1 MIQKDEKKILRKH
14 FTKQFFH
21 GNYLMF
27 SLTLMAMFMIAGVNL
42 IVSWLMQELIDTAT
56 GVSADYTLLELAGVS
71 VAIVGLLA
79 AAELIRCQSQP
90 RFTERAMRQYKDYVF
105 EQLTKKSIAS
115 FSTENTTTYIS
126 ALSND
131 LNSIE
136 TNYLKRIF
144 SLVNLSVMFVGAI
157 VMMLWYSP
165 VLTLAACGFSIFPVV
180 VSILTGNRLADAERG
195 VSDNNEKFL
204 ETVKDSLSGFF
215 VVKSFKAEREILRLF
230 SKRNATLEHSK
241 KRRDA
246 LTIIIEMIGAM
257 AGVIAQLGVFLVG
270 AYLAFTGKGVTAG
283 IVIVFVQLMNFIIQ
297 PIAVVPD
304 ILANRKAANALIDKM
319 VNALNENVRDE
330 GEAIPRELNDAIE
343 FKHVNFTY
351 DGTTNVL
358 QDVNVRFEA
367 GKSYAVVGASGSGKS
382 TLLNLLMAGYSK
394 YSGEILYDGKELQ
407 NIKSESLY
415 ELVSIIQQNV
425 FVFNSSIRENI
436 TMFREFDEA
445 EVERAI
451 SQSGLSE
458 MIANRGEDYKCGEN
472 GCGLSG
478 GERQRISIAR
488 SLLRKTPVLLVDEA
502 TAALDKET
510 AFNITSAIL
519 GLKDLTRITVTH
531 ALDEVLLKQYDGILV
546 MKNGQVIETGK
557 FDELM
562 REKGYF
568 YSLYTISQ

>member
-1 MIQKDEKKILRKH
+1 MIQKDEKKILRKY

-71 VAIVGLLA
+71 GAIVGLLA

>member
-1 MIQKDEKKILRKH
+1 MRLKDEKKILRKG
-14 FTKQFFH
+14 FTKQFFR
-21 GNYLMF
+21 GNHLMF
-27 SLTLMAMFMIAGVNL
+27 GLTIIAMFMIAGVNL

-56 GVSADYTLLELAGVS
+56 GVSADYTLLELVGVS
-71 VAIVGLLA
+71 AAIVVLLA

-136 TNYLKRIF
+136 ANYLKKIF

-165 VLTLAACGFSIFPVV
+165 VLTFAAFAFSIFPII
-180 VSILTGNRLADAERG
+180 VSILTGNRLAGAERS

-230 SKRNATLEHSK
+230 SNRNADLEHSK
-241 KRRDA
+241 KKRDT

-330 GEAIPRELNDAIE
+330 GEVIPRELNDAIE

-358 QDVNVRFEA
+358 QDVNVCFEA

-382 TLLNLLMAGYSK
+382 TLLNLLMAGYSN
-394 YSGEILYDGKELQ
+394 YSGEILYDGRELQ

-436 TMFREFDEA
+436 TMFREFDKD
-445 EVERAI
+445 EVECAI

-458 MIANRGEDYKCGEN
+458 MIAKRGEDYKCGEN

-519 GLKDLTRITVTH
+519 GLQNLTRIVVTH

-546 MKNGQVIETGK
+546 MKNGQVIESGK

-562 REKGYF
+562 GEKGYF